1 LSAVFELGAIRSLP
15 AVGLAAGTAVVAW
28 REQGSLA
35 APDWLPLAMLAALLV
50 ATVAFAGVAVLPGRA
65 ALLGGGALVV
75 LAGWT
80 GASMTWS
87 PTPAGA
93 RDEAL
98 LVGLYALCL
107 LLGPLVLP
115 GLREQA
121 WTIAGVAGVLAVLGG
136 LAALKLA
143 LAADPQALLFGG
155 RLDFPV
161 SYVNACAALF
171 VLGFWPAVA
180 TAARRDAH
188 AALRAAA
195 TGAAALFL
203 ALGTAAQ
210 SKGAILGLAVSAVLV
225 FALSPLRLR
234 LLLPLSLA
242 VAVTVA
248 AAAPLTAPYR
258 SYSTAV
264 AHRAG
269 WTSLAVTVAGV
280 VLGAVYAAVDARVEL
295 GERKR
300 RLIGRAVLALVL
312 GGLATGIVAFVVSV
326 SSPRAWLAQEWAAF
340 KHPNPTR
347 VGSSHLSSLGSNRY
361 DFWRVAIDETRAH
374 PLAGIGGRGFFS
386 AYLQHGRSDE
396 TPLRA
401 HSLYLDTAAEEGVPG
416 LLLLLI
422 GLGAPLVLVA
432 RRLRSPVA
440 VAAFGAGT
448 YFAAHAAVDWIWTV
462 PVVGVVAFLLL
473 GSACGN
479 AEARPLG
486 RRVGIGV
493 ALAAVAAA
501 ALAFAPPWLASR
513 YVAAAYHSAS
523 PGADL
528 SRARLLDPLS
538 LDPYWA
544 AWRLATTPAAQI
556 HALVRAHTLEPDSV
570 AVLYNLALTY
580 ERAGRRERAAA
591 ALRLA
596 ARLDPRDPIVR
607 SALRTADR

>member
-1 LSAVFELGAIRSLP
+1 LSAVLETGAVRPLP
-15 AVGLAAGTAVVAW
+15 PLGLAAATAVVAW

-35 APDWLPLAMLAALLV
+35 ASDWLPLAVLAALV
-50 ATVAFAGVAVLPGRA
+50 AATVALAGVAVRPSRA
-65 ALLGGGALVV
+65 VLLAGGSLVL

-80 GASMTWS
+80 AASTAWS
-87 PTPAGA
+87 PSPSGA

-115 GLREQA
+115 GVREQRR
-121 WTIAGVAGVLAVLGG
+121 TVAGLTGVLAVLGA

-143 LAADPQALLFGG
+143 LAADPAVLLFGG

-161 SYVNACAALF
+161 SYVNACAARF

-188 AALRAAA
+188 GALRAGAA
-195 TGAAALFL
+195 GAAALFL
-203 ALGTAAQ
+203 ALGIAAQ
-210 SKGAILGLAVSAVLV
+210 SKGAVLGLAVSALLV

-234 LLLPLSLA
+234 LLVPVLLA
-242 VAVTVA
+242 AAPAAA

-258 SYSTAV
+258 SGATVA

-269 WTSLAVTVAGV
+269 WAALAVAVAGV
-280 VLGAVYAAVDARVEL
+280 VLGAAYAAVDARLEL
-295 GERKR
+295 GEARRR
-300 RLIGRAVLALVL
+300 RLGRTTLALTL
-312 GGLATGIVAFVVSV
+312 GAVAAALAAFVLSV
-326 SSPRAWLAQEWAAF
+326 SSPRAWVAHEWRAF
-340 KHPNPTR
+340 KHPNSGQ
-347 VGSSHLSSLGSNRY
+347 VGSSHLSALGSNRY
-361 DFWRVAIDETRAH
+361 DFWRVALDEARTH
-374 PLAGIGGRGFFS
+374 PLRGIGGRGFYS
-386 AYLQHGRSDE
+386 AYLEHRRSPE

-401 HSLYLDTAAEEGVPG
+401 HSLYLDTLAEEGIPG
-416 LLLLLI
+416 LLLLLL
-422 GLGAPLVLVA
+422 GLGAPLVLLA

-462 PVVGVVAFLLL
+462 PVVGVFALLLL
-473 GSACGN
+473 GSACGEED
-479 AEARPLG
+479 APRLRRPTS
-486 RRVGIGV
+486 VGV
-493 ALAAVAAA
+493 AVASIAAA
-501 ALAFAPPWLASR
+501 AFAFAPPWLAAR

-523 PGADL
+523 PSADL
-528 SRARLLDPLS
+528 ARARALDPLS

-544 AWRLATTPAAQI
+544 EWRLARTPAAQI
-556 HALVRAHTLEPDSV
+556 RALVRAHALEPSSV

-580 ERAGRRERAAA
+580 ERAGRRSAAVA
-591 ALRLA
+591 ALRQA

-607 SALRTADR
+607 SALRSADR